1 MGEEYLYSH
10 EKASTLNDYIEFK
23 VRPVKVTLSHPGI
36 IRTHGKR
43 VGFFSFFQF
52 MFILIQRIE
61 KKLLLLYFVVG
72 WMTRGGSSI
81 AEPATA
87 TSNFTPDS

>member
-23 VRPVKVTLSHPGI
+23 VRPVKVTLHPGR

-43 VGFFSFFQF
+43 VGLFSFFQF
-52 MFILIQRIE
+52 DSENR
-61 KKLLLLYFVVG
+61 KKLLLLCFILLAG
-72 WMTRGGSSI
+72 
-81 AEPATA
+81 
-87 TSNFTPDS
+87 